1 MGHAVIRLRV
11 IRTPINIPHLLLLLL
26 KDSSAPSGLNQISVA
41 SPHWY
46 AEAEVARDGQ
56 LSASCKQLLV
66 DNIYTCLL
74 VSLQMACKCLFF
86 FSFAASVFLTQH
98 EVQRFYSCTTATD
111 RLGKIAH
118 APQRHFMLNLYK
130 NPPDYQ
136 CNGSSSH
143 LALLWMMGNHRHR
156 FSEQILATIYL
167 LPWILLDALW
177 SLATA
182 VMATSMHTW
191 GVKM

>member
-1 MGHAVIRLRV
+1 MLR
-11 IRTPINIPHLLLLLL
+11 RR
-26 KDSSAPSGLNQISVA
+26 
-41 SPHWY
+41 WR
-46 AEAEVARDGQ
+46 EM
-56 LSASCKQLLV
+56 ASCLPAVNSCWLITSTHAYLFLYKWHV
-66 DNIYTCLL
+66 N
-74 VSLQMACKCLFF
+74 VFFF

-98 EVQRFYSCTTATD
+98 EIQRFYSCTTATD